1 MLQKAK
7 NTNLWPALII
17 GLALMITGLS
27 ASAEVDPPDRVG
39 RLSYVSG
46 TVQIY
51 NRDDAAWENISINR
65 PVTTGD
71 AFYSAIGSR
80 AEIRIGTTAIRLDG
94 DTELQVVQLDDAN
107 IKLQLDQGHA
117 AVRLVSSDDVS
128 GFSLNTPEGQLYA
141 TQPGSYSFDNNANST
156 SATAWSGMLQFQGRD
171 GTTTSI
177 QSVNRA
183 EFQNDNG
190 VIRSRFF
197 APIRDDFHAWVSER
211 IAADERA
218 GAPRYVSAEMTGAED
233 LQNYGG
239 WESTADYGPIWY
251 PSTVVV
257 GWAPYRYG
265 HWAWVGPWGWTWVDD
280 APWGF
285 APFHYGRWVQ
295 HHDRW
300 GWAPGR
306 YVARPVYA
314 PALVAW
320 VGGSGFS
327 VSISSGPSVG
337 WFPLGPR
344 EVYVPSYRVSPRY
357 VRNVNYTHVTN
368 ITNINV
374 TNIVNNPQGF
384 VQKNNY
390 AYRNSPQAVTVV
402 SRDVMVRQHPVAKA
416 AVPMRGNQ
424 WSKVAAESV
433 GAKPDV
439 VRPVSAPRPGNAP
452 SRVDQG
458 RTVND
463 DRQGGN
469 SRALPA
475 APGNQNQP
483 QTQIQ
488 NRPNPV
494 ARPDNRGGEN
504 AQDNNRKNADQNTG
518 RDNAAHP
525 ASQAPQAPAATP
537 SAAPNKPEQR
547 VVIPEG
553 RPAPNRPSGTDV
565 RGNNV
570 DAVGN
575 PRNSPAQS
583 NKPIRN
589 DQRSSLPPPVTVQPA
604 APARTDG
611 VSRGESLP
619 VERPAES
626 NSRVQRPVEPSPQRS
641 VEPKPSP
648 QRSVEPSPQRSI
660 EPSPQRSVEPRPSP
674 QRSVEPSLQRSVE
687 PKPQRSVEPSPQ
699 RSVEPKPVDSSPR
712 VQQPVAA
719 PRAIESKQRS
729 QQPRESVSRESKS
742 MDANPHNSNARDQGV
757 PANRG
762 APDAQRGKDGKDA
775 IHPAESVNP
784 AASGNAGQGQ
794 TRRQDGG
801 QNAQ

>member
-7 NTNLWPALII
+7 NTNLWSALII

-51 NRDDAAWENISINR
+51 NRDDAVWENVSINR

-80 AEIRIGTTAIRLDG
+80 AEIRIGSTAIRLDG
-94 DTELQVVQLDDAN
+94 DTELQVVQLDDAQVN
-107 IKLQLDQGHA
+107 LQLDQGRA
-117 AVRLVSSDDVS
+117 AVRLASNDDVS

-141 TQPGSYSFDNNANST
+141 TQPGSYSFENNANST
-156 SATAWSGMLQFQGRD
+156 SATAWNGMLQFQGRD

-177 QSVNRA
+177 QSIQSFNRA

-190 VIRSRFF
+190 VIRARFF
-197 APIRDDFHAWVSER
+197 APIRDDFYAWVSER

-218 GAPRYVSAEMTGAED
+218 GAPRYVSSEMTGAED

-239 WESTADYGPIWY
+239 WESTPDYGPIWY

-265 HWAWVGPWGWTWVDD
+265 HWAWVWPWGWTWVDD

-300 GWAPGR
+300 GWMPGR

-320 VGGSGFS
+320 IGTAGFS
-327 VSISSGPSVG
+327 LSISSGPSVG

-344 EVYVPSYRVSPRY
+344 EVYVPSYHVSPRY

-374 TNIVNNPQGF
+374 TNIVNNPQTF

-402 SRDVMVRQHPVAKA
+402 PRDVMVRQQPVAKA

-439 VRPVSAPRPGNAP
+439 VRPVAAPRSSSTP

-458 RTVND
+458 RTAND
-463 DRQGGN
+463 NRQGGN
-469 SRALPA
+469 SRALPPA
-475 APGNQNQP
+475 ASGNQNQP

-488 NRPNPV
+488 NQAGPG
-494 ARPDNRGGEN
+494 ARPDNR
-504 AQDNNRKNADQNTG
+504 G

-537 SAAPNKPEQR
+537 SAAPKKPEQR
-547 VVIPEG
+547 VIPEG

-570 DAVGN
+570 DSVEN

-589 DQRSSLPPPVTVQPA
+589 DQRLSSPSPVTVQPA
-604 APARTDG
+604 VPAHTDG
-611 VSRGESLP
+611 VSRGESRP

-626 NSRVQRPVEPSPQRS
+626 NSRVQRPVEP
-641 VEPKPSP
+641 
-648 QRSVEPSPQRSI
+648 I
-660 EPSPQRSVEPRPSP
+660 PQRSVEPRPSP
-674 QRSVEPSLQRSVE
+674 QRSVEPRLM
-687 PKPQRSVEPSPQ
+687 
-699 RSVEPKPVDSSPR
+699 DSSPR
-712 VQQPVAA
+712 VQQSVA
-719 PRAIESKQRS
+719 PRAIESNQRS
-729 QQPRESVSRESKS
+729 QQPAESRSR
-742 MDANPHNSNARDQGV
+742 DANPHNLNARDQGV
-757 PANRG
+757 PGNRR
-762 APDAQRGKDGKDA
+762 APDAQRGNDGRDA

-801 QNAQ
+801 QAQ